1 MLVYQLLYVCE
12 NHSALELTD
21 RIFRHEQL
29 ECKSS
34 VLLLF
39 ERRLGPDKRHLYR
52 NHPDMYPQCSVFSVY
67 LYWEHYYFIY
77 HLQETRASFTA
88 FHPSIL
94 PFRLGPFCGTD
105 LSTMF
110 RGLQYCRAFRTLQC
124 VLQISTGTQT
134 ISSYITS
141 GMSLVTLSGISIDR
155 LLALTLHLRYNTVVT
170 VNRIVRTVSVF
181 WIVLIM
187 VVVLRFWIS
196 EWIIFCTFLLLSTFV
211 VTTLSTLKIFQIVR
225 RHQRQITKQQQ
236 SIEFNT
242 ITALKCR
249 KSAVTT
255 IFVYGLFV
263 FFYLPFGVTMLV
275 DSFNGYT
282 PGVKIAYMYTGTVVF
297 INSFLNPLVYCW
309 RITEVRRAVKN
320 LLKKNWKGTQ
330 YLFRSF
336 WFLLFSTYTMGSQE
350 AFCLGAS
357 IAF

>member
-1 MLVYQLLYVCE
+1 MNSSNVSHLSCFFLNVDLDQTKDTSIAIILTCTLNAVFSLLTSTGNIIILYIICKKQE
-12 NHSALELTD
+12 LHSPPFT
-21 RIFRHEQL
+21 
-29 ECKSS
+29 
-34 VLLLF
+34 LLF
-39 ERRLGPDKRHLYR
+39 CL
-52 NHPDMYPQCSVFSVY
+52 SVSDLFVGLICQPCFVVYNIAELSEHFSVY
-67 LYWEHYYFIY
+67 CK
-77 HLQETRASFTA
+77 
-88 FHPSIL
+88 
-94 PFRLGPFCGTD
+94 FR
-105 LSTMF
+105 
-110 RGLQYCRAFRTLQC
+110 
-124 VLQISTGTQT
+124 ITQT

-196 EWIIFCTFLLLSTFV
+196 EWIIFCTLLLLSTFV

-320 LLKKNWKGTQ
+320 LLKKN
-330 YLFRSF
+330 
-336 WFLLFSTYTMGSQE
+336 
-350 AFCLGAS
+350 
-357 IAF
+357 